1 MAVTRLGLSLW
12 GIVVSAFTLLCA
24 CAPAAQESQVPPFG
38 EHLTIKLSSSAEI
51 PLVLEVI
58 REAGL
63 GTATALHPLPLIDLV
78 VQPGAAPTVVAM
90 LQKRAEV
97 EEIQRGVQL
106 SAQIAPNDPL
116 YRDYQWDLRRLEME
130 SVWELAQG
138 DPSVIVAVLDTGVDR
153 DHPDLAPNL
162 LSGFDF
168 VNDDPDPSD
177 DGTHG
182 THVAGII
189 AAVGNNGEG
198 VTGMAPR
205 SRVLPVKVLDSQG
218 LGPDVA
224 VAKGIIYAVEQ
235 GARIINVSSG
245 TPFPSLAL
253 KEAVE
258 YADRRG
264 ALIVAA
270 AGNTGERDN
279 TVVYPAAYPQVL
291 AVGALD
297 DHDAPAAFS
306 QRQPY
311 VSIAAPGVNIAS
323 TIWRAGNA
331 GAAYGSGT
339 GTSAAAPH
347 VSALAALLW
356 SADSRLA
363 RDDVRRLIL
372 ETADDLGPVG
382 RDEATGVGRLNPG
395 RALRSIDAAVRR
407 PIIEPRASTE
417 AAPTSVPSA
426 AAAPLRPV
434 TPPEIGTPA
443 ISGPRQWFFADG
455 RTRDDAE
462 TRIVLFNPSDSA
474 ISGRIMFNTNDGRV
488 SQQPLRVDPFGRLT
502 VWANDYVPDSD
513 FSIKVD
519 ADETLYVERTVLFGH
534 DASTLA
540 AGRSASTTWYFAE
553 GRADDVYETILVIS
567 NLENRPAQISIRTF
581 GESGPQ
587 PEFPIT
593 LQQGARVAIEP
604 ARVAEVSTFST
615 IVSSDVPVLVER
627 GVYFD
632 DGRGG
637 DANAGTKAPSRV
649 WYFAEGDTRSE
660 FDATIALFNPNAE
673 PATVKVQIIRTDGRP
688 SEESVGMPGF
698 TRRTLKLD
706 ELVPDA
712 RFAIRL
718 ESDVPI
724 AAERSIYVGG
734 GSHIASGVTQP
745 ATEWYLAEGDTIPP
759 FTESVALLNPTD
771 QNVNVELTFYPE
783 SGGPPRVES
792 VKMRP
797 LSRGTVDVGRIAPNS
812 RSAARIVAD
821 KAIVVERTLYYDDL
835 RGGTS
840 GPAIMK

>member
-1 MAVTRLGLSLW
+1 VAIARPALSRWAAILT
-12 GIVVSAFTLLCA
+12 TLTVLVA
-24 CAPAAQESQVPPFG
+24 CAPVGAKTPSSDVQ
-38 EHLTIKLSSSAEI
+38 HLTIRLSDVEAI
-51 PLVLEVI
+51 PSFLTDI
-58 REAGL
+58 RMARL
-63 GTATALHPLPLIDLV
+63 GTATALTPLPLVDV
-78 VQPGAAPTVVAM
+78 AVQARSAGAIRDRLHQHPDV
-90 LQKRAEV
+90 L
-97 EEIQRGVQL
+97 EIATGVQL
-106 SAQIAPNDPL
+106 RAQLAPNDPL

-130 SVWELAQG
+130 SVWELSQG

-153 DHPDLAPNL
+153 EHPDLSTNL

-168 VNDDPDPSD
+168 VNDDSDPSD

-189 AAVGNNGEG
+189 AAVANNGEG

-205 SRVLPVKVLDSQG
+205 SRILPVKVLDSQG

-224 VAKGIIYAVEQ
+224 VAKGVIYAVEQ
-235 GARIINVSSG
+235 GARIINLSSG

-258 YADRRG
+258 FADRRG
-264 ALIVAA
+264 VMVIAA
-270 AGNTGERDN
+270 AGNTAERDN
-279 TVVYPAAYPQVL
+279 SVLFPAAYPQVL

-297 DHDAPAAFS
+297 DRDSPAPFS

-311 VSIAAPGVNIAS
+311 VSLAAPGVNIAS

-356 SADSRLA
+356 SADPRLSKG
-363 RDDVRRLIL
+363 DVRKIIMD
-372 ETADDLGPVG
+372 TADDLGPAG

-395 RALRSIDAAVRR
+395 RALRSIDASVRK
-407 PIIEPRASTE
+407 PVTEPRIALESSPAPAE
-417 AAPTSVPSA
+417 AGLTT
-426 AAAPLRPV
+426 PLRPV
-434 TPPEIGTPA
+434 TPPSIGTPA
-443 ISGPRQWFFADG
+443 VSGPRQWFFADG
-455 RTRDDAE
+455 RTRDNAE
-462 TRIVLFNPSDSA
+462 TRIVLFNPSDSSV
-474 ISGRIMFNTNDGRV
+474 SGRIAFTTSDGRA
-488 SQQPLRVDPFGRLT
+488 SEQPLRVDPFGRLT
-502 VWANDYVPDSD
+502 IWANDYVPDSD
-513 FSIKVD
+513 FSIQVD

-540 AGRSASTTWYFAE
+540 AVKGPSTTWYFAE
-553 GRADDVYETILVIS
+553 GLADDVYETILVIA
-567 NLENRPAQISIRTF
+567 NLEKRAAQISIRTF
-581 GESGPQ
+581 SEMGPQ

-593 LQQGARVAIEP
+593 LPEGARVAIQP
-604 ARVAEVSTFST
+604 ARVEGVGSFST
-615 IVSSDVPVLVER
+615 IVTADVPVLVER

-632 DGRGG
+632 GGRGG

-649 WYFAEGDTRSE
+649 WYFAEGDTRDE
-660 FDATIALFNPNAE
+660 FDTTVALFNPNAE
-673 PATVKVQIIRTDGRP
+673 PATVKVQIIRTDGMPR
-688 SEESVGMPGF
+688 EESVAVPGF
-698 TRRTLKLD
+698 TRRTLRMD
-706 ELVPDA
+706 EVVPA
-712 RFAIRL
+712 TRFAIRL

-759 FTESVALLNPTD
+759 FAQSIALLNPTD
-771 QNVNVELTFYPE
+771 QNVTVELTFYSE
-783 SGGPPRVES
+783 AGGPPKIEAVR
-792 VKMRP
+792 MRP
-797 LSRGTVDVGRIAPNS
+797 LSRTTVDVRRVAPNS

-840 GPAIMK
+840 GPAIAK

>member
-1 MAVTRLGLSLW
+1 VSRWIILPTVLAVLM
-12 GIVVSAFTLLCA
+12 A
-24 CAPAAQESQVPPFG
+24 CAPARLEPPTASDASQ
-38 EHLTIKLSSSAEI
+38 HLTVRLSSAEAVPGLI
-51 PLVLEVI
+51 TAI
-58 REAGL
+58 RELGF
-63 GTATALHPLPLIDLV
+63 GTATLISPLPLVDV
-78 VQPGAAPTVVAM
+78 AVRPGMNDAALDWLNKHPDV
-90 LQKRAEV
+90 K
-97 EEIQRGVQL
+97 EIGESVQL
-106 SAQIAPNDPL
+106 RSQLAPNDPL
-116 YRDYQWDLRRLEME
+116 YRDYQWDMRRLEME
-130 SVWELAQG
+130 SVWELSQG
-138 DPSVIVAVLDTGVDR
+138 DPNVIVAVLDTGVDR
-153 DHPDLAPNL
+153 GHPDLSPNL

-182 THVAGII
+182 THVAGIV
-189 AAVGNNGEG
+189 AAVANNGEG

-253 KEAVE
+253 KEAVDF
-258 YADRRG
+258 ADRRG

-270 AGNTGERDN
+270 AGNTAERDN
-279 TVVYPAAYPQVL
+279 SIVFPAAYPQVL

-297 DHDAPAAFS
+297 DRDAPAPFS

-311 VSIAAPGVNIAS
+311 VSLAAPGVNIAS

-356 SADSRLA
+356 SADPRLSRNDIRKIILDTS
-363 RDDVRRLIL
+363 DDV
-372 ETADDLGPVG
+372 GPVG
-382 RDEATGVGRLNPG
+382 RDDATGVGRLNPG
-395 RALRSIDAAVRR
+395 KALRSIDASVRR
-407 PIIEPRASTE
+407 PVTEPRIALESS
-417 AAPTSVPSA
+417 PVPA
-426 AAAPLRPV
+426 AAASAPAGPLRSI
-434 TPPEIGTPA
+434 TPPPNNAPA

-455 RTRDDAE
+455 RTRDNAE
-462 TRIVLFNPSDSA
+462 TRIVLFNPSEA
-474 ISGRIMFNTNDGRV
+474 AVAGRILFATNDGRTI
-488 SQQPLRVDPFGRLT
+488 QQPLRVDPFGRLT
-502 VWANDYVPDSD
+502 IWANDYVPDSD

-540 AGRSASTTWYFAE
+540 ATRSPSTTWYFAE
-553 GRADDVYETILVIS
+553 GLLDDVYETILVIS
-567 NLENRPAQISIRTF
+567 NLESEPAQISIRTF
-581 GESGPQ
+581 SESGPQ

-593 LQQGARVAIEP
+593 LQNGARAAIQP
-604 ARVAEVSTFST
+604 ARVAGVSSFST
-615 IVSSDVPVLVER
+615 IITSDVPVLVER
-627 GVYFD
+627 SVYFD
-632 DGRGG
+632 GGRGG

-649 WYFAEGDTRSE
+649 WYFAEGDTRDE
-660 FDATIALFNPNAE
+660 FDTTIALFNPNAE
-673 PATVKVQIIRTDGRP
+673 PAAVKMQIIRTDGTPR
-688 SEESVGMPGF
+688 EESIPMPGF
-698 TRRTLKLD
+698 TRRTIHMDQLI
-706 ELVPDA
+706 PGA
-712 RFAIRL
+712 RFSIRL

-724 AAERSIYVGG
+724 AAERSVYVGG

-759 FTESVALLNPTD
+759 FAQSIALLNPTD
-771 QNVNVELTFYPE
+771 QNVTVELTFYPE
-783 SGGPPRVES
+783 SGGPPRIES
-792 VKMRP
+792 VRMRP
-797 LSRGTVDVGRIAPNS
+797 LSRTTVDVGRVAPNS
-812 RSAARIVAD
+812 RSAARIIAD

-840 GPAIMK
+840 GPAIAK